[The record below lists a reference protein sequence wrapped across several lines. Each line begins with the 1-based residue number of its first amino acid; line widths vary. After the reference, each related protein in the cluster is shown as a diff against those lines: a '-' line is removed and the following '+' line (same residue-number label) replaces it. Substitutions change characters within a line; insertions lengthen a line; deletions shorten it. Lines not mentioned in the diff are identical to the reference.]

1 MTSIRQATG
10 LVLLSTSLTFTI
22 RSPTHFLSKKTH
34 IFLECPSNLLYAS
47 VDTSEFTFLL
57 CLNIS
62 EPFEIRVCGY
72 IIDSKEHIV
81 IFRKTQNQT
90 TILIKNI
97 ANVSYSMQSS

>member
-57 CLNIS
+57 CLNVG
-62 EPFEIRVCGY
+62 ERFEIRICGY
-72 IIDSKEHIV
+72 IIDNKLQID
-81 IFRKTQNQT
+81 I
-90 TILIKNI
+90 
-97 ANVSYSMQSS
+97 